1 MFFVYIA
8 WTISMQRA
16 MLAYDT
22 HRPNN
27 AAAVT
32 TLFFIFIYSLCYNF
46 GNNALA
52 YSKSGLFPLV

>member
-1 MFFVYIA
+1 
-8 WTISMQRA
+8 MQRA

-32 TLFFIFIYSLCYNF
+32 TLFFIFIYSPCYNI